1 MALIIFLALTIAI
14 AYLEAFEDAQKIAA
28 NKSINH
34 RDELI
39 ERCMAV
45 ACAGLLL
52 FGVFGL
58 WQWRALLW
66 MPIAWSVFTPS
77 FRYLLNRM
85 RGKDWRYVSPSN
97 VYDRLFMRLGNAAD
111 DHAELMRF
119 YVLWEAYR
127 RPGFRWAGKLVHR
140 AGAIAY
146 AFEFAVLLA
155 SLILYACAG

>member
-1 MALIIFLALTIAI
+1 MALILFLIVTIAI
-14 AYLEAFEDAQKIAA
+14 AYLEAFEDALKIAV

-52 FGVFGL
+52 CGVFSR
-58 WQWRALLW
+58 WEWRTLLW
-66 MPIAWSVFTPS
+66 IPAAWGAFTIA
-77 FRYLLNRM
+77 FRAVLNRK

-97 VYDRLFMRLGNAAD
+97 WYDRQWIKMLAND
-111 DHAELMRF
+111 ELHSWPEWNII
-119 YVLWEAYR
+119 YI
-127 RPGFRWAGKLVHR
+127 R

-146 AFEFAVLLA
+146 AFEFAIMLA
-155 SLILYACAG
+155 SIILYAWAG